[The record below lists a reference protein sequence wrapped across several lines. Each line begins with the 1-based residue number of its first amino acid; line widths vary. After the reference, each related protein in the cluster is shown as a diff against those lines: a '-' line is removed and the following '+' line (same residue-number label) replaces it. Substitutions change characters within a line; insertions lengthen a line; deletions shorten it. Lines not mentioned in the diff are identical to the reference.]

1 MMEFSNKLKQI
12 RKERGMT
19 QTDLA
24 QMIGVSKS
32 LISNYEAGL
41 RHRIAFPIQV
51 SIANA
56 LGCSLEDLGWSDA
69 TEKHTYVE
77 KHRSEAALG
86 IPRIKKFVYEW
97 DDDKCPHCSI
107 RINGQK
113 FALDEVTDFVIH
125 QKGPYKPSL
134 IIGCLNGNSDD
145 DVQVMGTVAEPEG
158 GLNEKETGN
167 EAAE

>member
-69 TEKHTYVE
+69 TE
-77 KHRSEAALG
+77 
-86 IPRIKKFVYEW
+86 
-97 DDDKCPHCSI
+97 
-107 RINGQK
+107 
-113 FALDEVTDFVIH
+113 
-125 QKGPYKPSL
+125 
-134 IIGCLNGNSDD
+134 
-145 DVQVMGTVAEPEG
+145 
-158 GLNEKETGN
+158 
-167 EAAE
+167 